1 MADFLALTAVAFFLG
16 SAVSFLGPATGVLVV
31 VACFLVAVASLVS
44 LGAEAD
50 FLGPATDVLVAV
62 ACFLV
67 AVAGLVSLGAE
78 ADFLGPATGFLV
90 AVANF
95 VVSLGA
101 EAGFLV
107 PVATSSG
114 LAPTLPDLVASLVVG
129 ATVTLPGPAAL
140 GLNAFYS
147 VAEVLMIS

>member
-31 VACFLVAVASLVS
+31 VACFLVAVAS
-44 LGAEAD
+44 
-50 FLGPATDVLVAV
+50 
-62 ACFLV
+62 
-67 AVAGLVSLGAE
+67 LVSLGAE